1 MTWQETFLAR
11 RNVGSETHIKDN
23 YCWLE
28 IIVLSWVDPV
38 PTDLTPNFDQAN
50 GGNVLEATKL
60 SLVRLTACEMPQS
73 AYV

>member
-50 GGNVLEATKL
+50 GGNVIRWTPPC
-60 SLVRLTACEMPQS
+60 SS
-73 AYV
+73 F